1 MGYPFSDNPLDEY
14 LPKIFQL
21 KIDEFNANCT
31 REDAT
36 ATKEERDAA
45 GVEIANLS
53 KKNREL
59 KNKFR
64 LPERDFDQFKSSPE
78 LAVERFLLENPEPPR
93 PEAYGC
99 RHSQTRVVRRK
110 FRNETL
116 HVVTQ
121 CVTCGA
127 QSKALQKKEYD
138 IEKLPEF
145 DEGLYKRLTFEWDI
159 WNSARHDVYVTELN
173 KGNSLPEFD
182 EVGFNTVFQLED
194 PPPNFEGCD
203 HSHTDARLRT
213 YKSGGTAVVMQC
225 TLCGHHTGSV
235 SKSKYPDL
243 ASLPSFDEFLKERS
257 KEDLTAWYRRRGDAW
272 RRAYLEHR
280 ERIQRLIQAGELAT
294 KDNSRFGTYYKSP
307 EWERTRARILHRDDY
322 ECQACKRPA
331 ECVHHIVYDRLGAEN
346 DLDLIS
352 LCNSCHNLIHQEQRH
367 LQNIFRMPPSQI
379 RELHED
385 SDEYSED
392 DHAEDD

>member
-1 MGYPFSDNPLDEY
+1 
-14 LPKIFQL
+14 
-21 KIDEFNANCT
+21 
-31 REDAT
+31 
-36 ATKEERDAA
+36 
-45 GVEIANLS
+45 
-53 KKNREL
+53 
-59 KNKFR
+59 
-64 LPERDFDQFKSSPE
+64 
-78 LAVERFLLENPEPPR
+78 
-93 PEAYGC
+93 
-99 RHSQTRVVRRK
+99 
-110 FRNETL
+110 
-116 HVVTQ
+116 
-121 CVTCGA
+121 
-127 QSKALQKKEYD
+127 
-138 IEKLPEF
+138 
-145 DEGLYKRLTFEWDI
+145 
-159 WNSARHDVYVTELN
+159 
-173 KGNSLPEFD
+173 
-182 EVGFNTVFQLED
+182 
-194 PPPNFEGCD
+194 
-203 HSHTDARLRT
+203 
-213 YKSGGTAVVMQC
+213 MQC

>member
-1 MGYPFSDNPLDEY
+1 MGYPFYNNPLDEY
-14 LPKIFQL
+14 LSKIFQL

-31 REDAT
+31 RADST

-45 GVEIANLS
+45 GVKIANLS
-53 KKNREL
+53 TKIREL
-59 KNKFR
+59 KKQFR

-78 LAVERFLLENPEPPR
+78 LAVEKFLLENPEPPR
-93 PEAYGC
+93 PEVYGC
-99 RHSQTRVVRRK
+99 RHIQTRVVRRK

-116 HVVTQ
+116 HVVAQ
-121 CVTCGA
+121 CIACGV

-159 WNSARHDVYVTELN
+159 WNSARHEIYVAELN

-182 EVGFNTVFQLED
+182 EVEFNAKFQLED
-194 PPPNFEGCD
+194 PPPDFEGCD

-225 TLCGHHTGSV
+225 TLCGHHTDSV

-257 KEDLTAWYRRRGDAW
+257 GEELAAWYRRRGDAW
-272 RRAYLEHR
+272 RRACLEHR
-280 ERIQRLIQAGELAT
+280 EQIQRLIQAGELAT
-294 KDNSRFGTYYKSP
+294 KDNSRFGTYYKSL
-307 EWERTRARILHRDDY
+307 EWERTRVRILHRDDH

-352 LCNSCHNLIHQEQRH
+352 LCNSCHNFIHQEQRD

-379 RELHED
+379 RELHK
-385 SDEYSED
+385 YSEG
-392 DHAEDD
+392 DHTEED